1 MHNFSTISLLTLL
14 FICLLTGCTRPQS
27 PSPSDTISQLTGN
40 SNDNDFI
47 PSGLAGDYGL
57 EDRSAED
64 MIANGQ
70 YGDRTMM
77 PNILEP
83 VYFAFDST
91 AIAPKERIKLKAAA
105 DYLTNNPDTA
115 LLIEGHC
122 DWYGTAEYNLAL
134 GDRRASSASQYVETL
149 GIDLAR
155 IETLSKGSLQS
166 IAGLAKDQSFQDRR
180 VDLIILK

>member
-1 MHNFSTISLLTLL
+1 MHHFSTISLLTILTISL
-14 FICLLTGCTRPQS
+14 ITGCTRPQS
-27 PSPSDTISQLTGN
+27 PSPSDTVSQAIGN
-40 SNDNDFI
+40 GSDNDLI

-57 EDRSAED
+57 EGRSAD
-64 MIANGQ
+64 DVIANGQ
-70 YGDRTMM
+70 YGDRTML

-83 VYFAFDST
+83 VYFGFDSS
-91 AIAPKERIKLKAAA
+91 AIAPQERIKLQEAA
-105 DYLTNNPDTA
+105 DYLSSNPDTA

-149 GIDLAR
+149 GIDLTR

-166 IAGLAKDQSFQDRR
+166 ISGLAKDQSFQDRR

>member
-1 MHNFSTISLLTLL
+1 MHTFSTISLLTIL

-40 SNDNDFI
+40 SSD
-47 PSGLAGDYGL
+47 LAGDYGL
-57 EDRSAED
+57 EDRSAD
-64 MIANGQ
+64 DIIANGQ
-70 YGDRTMM
+70 YGDRTML

-83 VYFAFDST
+83 VYFGFDST
-91 AIAPKERIKLKAAA
+91 AIAPKERIKLKAAS
-105 DYLTNNPDTA
+105 DYLTKNPDTA

-134 GDRRASSASQYVETL
+134 GDRRASSASKYIETL

-166 IAGLAKDQSFQDRR
+166 ISGLAKDQSFQDRR

>member
-14 FICLLTGCTRPQS
+14 FVCLFTGCTRPQN

-40 SNDNDFI
+40 SNDNDII
-47 PSGLAGDYGL
+47 PSGLAGDFGL

-64 MIANGQ
+64 IIANGH
-70 YGDRTMM
+70 YGDRTML

-83 VYFAFDST
+83 VYFGFDST

-134 GDRRASSASQYVETL
+134 GDRRASSASQYIETL